1 MRISL
6 DLARART
13 LRWHEFA
20 VRSLI
25 GGLATVL
32 TGLIA
37 REFGPVIGGLF
48 LSFPVIFPAGAT
60 LIEKHETQRKRAAGF
75 DCRIRPRKAVS
86 VDAAGASL
94 GGIGLGCFGLI
105 AWRLLPGQNLTAV
118 LVLSAAG
125 WLAVSVLL
133 WRLRKSHLMAQWLK
147 RAARS

>member
-6 DLARART
+6 DLKRARS
-13 LRWHEFA
+13 LHWHEFA
-20 VRSLI
+20 VRFLI

-75 DCRIRPRKAVS
+75 DSRIRPRKAVS
-86 VDAAGASL
+86 LDAAGASL

-105 AWRLLPGQNLTAV
+105 AWRLLPGRNPTAV

-125 WLAVSVLL
+125 WLVVSVLL
-133 WRLRKSHLMAQWLK
+133 WRLRKSHLMARCRK
-147 RAARS
+147 ATARS

>member
-6 DLARART
+6 DLTRART
-13 LRWHEFA
+13 LHWHEFA
-20 VRSLI
+20 VRFLI

-37 REFGPVIGGLF
+37 REFGPVIGGVF

-94 GGIGLGCFGLI
+94 GGI
-105 AWRLLPGQNLTAV
+105 WRLLPGQNLTAV

-133 WRLRKSHLMAQWLK
+133 WRLRKGYLMARWLK